1 MHYQHRLESKDIDMK
16 LLLQRNIEKLGN
28 IGDIVDVPPGYG
40 RNYLLPKGL
49 AVEVTAD
56 NINRFEGMKRRLIAI
71 EQETKEK
78 FELLAKEIEGAS
90 CTVVTNASEE
100 GHLYGS
106 VTARD
111 IATQFVA
118 EDIEVEPKAI
128 VLPEPI
134 KELGIYMVTIKLHP
148 EVECEA
154 KVWVVKGDES
164 QVGSMD
170 FLEEDDE
177 EASDADEADAEEGEA
192 SSDEDPAG
200 TEEAGG
206 EEAPAEADSGHGE
219 SED

>member
-1 MHYQHRLESKDIDMK
+1 MK

-28 IGDIVDVPPGYG
+28 IGDIVEVPPGYG
-40 RNYLLPKGL
+40 RNYLLPQGL

-111 IATQFVA
+111 IAAQFVA
-118 EDIEVEPKAI
+118 EDIQVEPKAI

-134 KELGIYMVTIKLHP
+134 KELGIYMVNIRLHP

-170 FLEEDDE
+170 FLDEENEEDSGDAEDGGATE
-177 EASDADEADAEEGEA
+177 EGSAEEGV
-192 SSDEDPAG
+192 SDPEESAEGEDAAEP
-200 TEEAGG
+200 GG
-206 EEAPAEADSGHGE
+206 DE

>member
-1 MHYQHRLESKDIDMK
+1 MK

-40 RNYLLPKGL
+40 RNYLLPQGL

-56 NINRFEGMKRRLIAI
+56 NLNRFDGMKRRLIAI

-111 IATQFVA
+111 IAAQFVA
-118 EDIEVEPKAI
+118 EDIQVEPKAI

-134 KELGIYMVTIKLHP
+134 KELGIYMVNIRLHP

-170 FLEEDDE
+170 FLDEDNEESAEDGGEGDD
-177 EASDADEADAEEGEA
+177 SAEEPSLETGE
-192 SSDEDPAG
+192 S
-200 TEEAGG
+200 
-206 EEAPAEADSGHGE
+206 PAEESQEDNDSESEDGE

>member
-1 MHYQHRLESKDIDMK
+1 MK

-28 IGDIVDVPPGYG
+28 IGDIVEVAPGYG

-56 NINRFEGMKRRLIAI
+56 NLNRFEGMRRRLIAL

-78 FELLAKEIEGAS
+78 FEVLAKEIEKAS

-111 IATQFVA
+111 IAAQFAA
-118 EDIEVEPKAI
+118 EEIEVEPKAI

-134 KELGIYMVTIKLHP
+134 KELGIYMVNIRLHP

-170 FLEEDDE
+170 FLNEDDE
-177 EASDADEADAEEGEA
+177 GSG
-192 SSDEDPAG
+192 DPD
-200 TEEAGG
+200 TEEAEPPDGSVDGG
-206 EEAPAEADSGHGE
+206 EDDEPQSEDEGNVSEENVETEEGSADDSG

>member
-1 MHYQHRLESKDIDMK
+1 MK

-28 IGDIVDVPPGYG
+28 IGDIVEVPPGYG

-111 IATQFVA
+111 IAAQFVA

-134 KELGIYMVTIKLHP
+134 KELGIYMVNIRLHP

-170 FLEEDDE
+170 FLDEENEEDSGEAEDGGATE
-177 EASDADEADAEEGEA
+177 EGSAEEGV
-192 SSDEDPAG
+192 SDPEESAEGEDAAEP
-200 TEEAGG
+200 GG
-206 EEAPAEADSGHGE
+206 DE

>member
-1 MHYQHRLESKDIDMK
+1 MK

-28 IGDIVDVPPGYG
+28 IGDIVHVPPGYG

-111 IATQFVA
+111 IAAQFVA
-118 EDIEVEPKAI
+118 EDIKVEPKSI

-134 KELGIYMVTIKLHP
+134 KELGIYMVNIRLHP

-170 FLEEDDE
+170 FLDE
-177 EASDADEADAEEGEA
+177 ESETSLAYGE
-192 SSDEDPAG
+192 
-200 TEEAGG
+200 EEAGSEETPTE
-206 EEAPAEADSGHGE
+206 EEAGESAEDEAPEDNSSESEKGE
-219 SED
+219 SEE

>member
-1 MHYQHRLESKDIDMK
+1 MK

-28 IGDIVDVPPGYG
+28 IGDIVEVPPGYG
-40 RNYLLPKGL
+40 RNYLLPQGL

-111 IATQFVA
+111 IAAQFVA

-134 KELGIYMVTIKLHP
+134 KELGIYMVNIRLHP

-170 FLEEDDE
+170 FLDEENEEDPGDAEDGGATE
-177 EASDADEADAEEGEA
+177 EGPAEEGA
-192 SSDEDPAG
+192 SDP
-200 TEEAGG
+200 EESAEG
-206 EEAPAEADSGHGE
+206 EEATEPGGDE

>member
-1 MHYQHRLESKDIDMK
+1 MK
-16 LLLQRNIEKLGN
+16 LLLQRNIEKLGT

-56 NINRFEGMKRRLIAI
+56 NINRFAGMKRRLIAI

-111 IATQFVA
+111 IAAQFVA
-118 EDIEVEPKAI
+118 EDIKIEPKAI

-134 KELGIYMVTIKLHP
+134 KELGIYMVNIRLHP

-170 FLEEDDE
+170 FLDEDNEQSPEDDDEGDDSADNSTEEDPQEDNNSE
-177 EASDADEADAEEGEA
+177 SEG
-192 SSDEDPAG
+192 
-200 TEEAGG
+200 
-206 EEAPAEADSGHGE
+206 GE

>member
-1 MHYQHRLESKDIDMK
+1 MK

-28 IGDIVDVPPGYG
+28 IGDIVHVPPGYG

-56 NINRFEGMKRRLIAI
+56 NINHFEGMKRRLIAI

-111 IATQFVA
+111 IAAQFVA
-118 EDIEVEPKAI
+118 EDIKIEPKSI

-134 KELGIYMVTIKLHP
+134 KELGIYMVNIRLHP

-170 FLEEDDE
+170 FLEEE
-177 EASDADEADAEEGEA
+177 SETSLAYGE
-192 SSDEDPAG
+192 
-200 TEEAGG
+200 EEAGSEETPTE
-206 EEAPAEADSGHGE
+206 EEAGESAEDEAPEDNSSESEKGE
-219 SED
+219 SEE

>member
-1 MHYQHRLESKDIDMK
+1 MK
-16 LLLQRNIEKLGN
+16 LLLQRNIEKLGS
-28 IGDIVDVPPGYG
+28 IGDIVEVPPGYG

-111 IATQFVA
+111 IAAQFVA
-118 EDIEVEPKAI
+118 EDIQVEPKSI

-134 KELGIYMVTIKLHP
+134 KELGIYMVNIRLHP

-170 FLEEDDE
+170 FLDE
-177 EASDADEADAEEGEA
+177 ENEA
-192 SSDEDPAG
+192 SSDDG
-200 TEEAGG
+200 DEEAGADELAA
-206 EEAPAEADSGHGE
+206 EEGADDSTADEAAGDDSPESEEGE

>member
-1 MHYQHRLESKDIDMK
+1 MK

-28 IGDIVDVPPGYG
+28 IGDIVEVPPGYG
-40 RNYLLPKGL
+40 RNYLLPQGL

-78 FELLAKEIEGAS
+78 FQVLAKEIEGAS

-111 IATQFVA
+111 IAAQFVA
-118 EDIEVEPKAI
+118 EDIQIEPKAI

-134 KELGIYMVTIKLHP
+134 KELGIYMVNIRLHP

-170 FLEEDDE
+170 FLDEENEQSVEDGEEDGSGE
-177 EASDADEADAEEGEA
+177 EPSAGAEESPADEGSESEG
-192 SSDEDPAG
+192 
-200 TEEAGG
+200 
-206 EEAPAEADSGHGE
+206 GE
-219 SED
+219 SEDESEE

>member
-1 MHYQHRLESKDIDMK
+1 MK

-28 IGDIVDVPPGYG
+28 IGDIVEVAAGYG
-40 RNYLLPKGL
+40 RNYLLPQGL

-56 NINRFEGMKRRLIAI
+56 NVNRFEGMRRRLIAL

-78 FELLAKEIEGAS
+78 FEVLAKEIEKAS

-106 VTARD
+106 VSARD
-111 IATQFVA
+111 IAAQFAA
-118 EDIEVEPKAI
+118 EDIEVEPKSI
-128 VLPEPI
+128 LLPEPI
-134 KELGIYMVTIKLHP
+134 KELGIYMVRVRLHP
-148 EVECEA
+148 DVECEA

-170 FLEEDDE
+170 FLDEENEEDSGDAEDGGATE
-177 EASDADEADAEEGEA
+177 EGSAEEGV
-192 SSDEDPAG
+192 SDPEESAEGEDAADP
-200 TEEAGG
+200 GG
-206 EEAPAEADSGHGE
+206 DE

>member
-1 MHYQHRLESKDIDMK
+1 MK

-28 IGDIVDVPPGYG
+28 IGDIVEVPPGYG

-111 IATQFVA
+111 IAAQFVA

-134 KELGIYMVTIKLHP
+134 KELGIYMVNIRLHP

-170 FLEEDDE
+170 FLDEENEEDSGDAEDGGATE
-177 EASDADEADAEEGEA
+177 EGSAEEGV
-192 SSDEDPAG
+192 SDPEESAEGEDAAEP
-200 TEEAGG
+200 GG
-206 EEAPAEADSGHGE
+206 DE

>member
-1 MHYQHRLESKDIDMK
+1 MK

-40 RNYLLPKGL
+40 RNYLLPQGL

-56 NINRFEGMKRRLIAI
+56 NLNRFDGMKRRLIAI

-111 IATQFVA
+111 IAAQFVA
-118 EDIEVEPKAI
+118 EDIQVEPKAI

-134 KELGIYMVTIKLHP
+134 KELGIYMVNIRLHP

-170 FLEEDDE
+170 FLDEDNEESAEDGGEGDD
-177 EASDADEADAEEGEA
+177 SAEEPALETGESTA
-192 SSDEDPAG
+192 EESQEDN
-200 TEEAGG
+200 
-206 EEAPAEADSGHGE
+206 DSESEGGE

>member
-1 MHYQHRLESKDIDMK
+1 MK

-28 IGDIVDVPPGYG
+28 IGDIVHVPPGYG

-56 NINRFEGMKRRLIAI
+56 NLNRFEGMKRRLIAI

-111 IATQFVA
+111 IAAQFVA
-118 EDIEVEPKAI
+118 EDIKIEPKSI

-134 KELGIYMVTIKLHP
+134 KELGIYMVNIRLHP

-170 FLEEDDE
+170 FLEEE
-177 EASDADEADAEEGEA
+177 SESSLAYGE
-192 SSDEDPAG
+192 
-200 TEEAGG
+200 EEAGSEETPTE
-206 EEAPAEADSGHGE
+206 EEAGESAEDEAPEDNSSESEKGE
-219 SED
+219 SEE

>member
-1 MHYQHRLESKDIDMK
+1 MK

-28 IGDIVDVPPGYG
+28 IGDIVHVPPGYG

-111 IATQFVA
+111 IAAQFVA
-118 EDIEVEPKAI
+118 EDIKVEPKSI

-134 KELGIYMVTIKLHP
+134 KELGIYMVNIRLHP

-170 FLEEDDE
+170 FLEEE
-177 EASDADEADAEEGEA
+177 SETSLAYGE
-192 SSDEDPAG
+192 
-200 TEEAGG
+200 EEAGSEEPPTE
-206 EEAPAEADSGHGE
+206 EEAGESAEDEAPEDNSSESEKGE
-219 SED
+219 SEE

>member
-1 MHYQHRLESKDIDMK
+1 MK

-28 IGDIVDVPPGYG
+28 IGDIVHVPPGYG

-111 IATQFVA
+111 IAAQFVA
-118 EDIEVEPKAI
+118 EDIKIEPKSI

-134 KELGIYMVTIKLHP
+134 KELGIYMVNIRLHP

-170 FLEEDDE
+170 FLEEE
-177 EASDADEADAEEGEA
+177 SETSLAYGE
-192 SSDEDPAG
+192 
-200 TEEAGG
+200 EEAGS
-206 EEAPAEADSGHGE
+206 EEAPTEEEAGESAEDEAPEDNSSESEKGE
-219 SED
+219 SEE

>member
-1 MHYQHRLESKDIDMK
+1 MK

-28 IGDIVDVPPGYG
+28 IGDIVHVPPGYG

-111 IATQFVA
+111 IAAQFVA
-118 EDIEVEPKAI
+118 EDIKVEPKSI

-134 KELGIYMVTIKLHP
+134 KELGIYMVNIRLHP

-170 FLEEDDE
+170 FLEEE
-177 EASDADEADAEEGEA
+177 SETSLAYGE
-192 SSDEDPAG
+192 
-200 TEEAGG
+200 EEAGSEEPPAE
-206 EEAPAEADSGHGE
+206 EEAGEPAEDEAPEDNSSESEKGE
-219 SED
+219 SEE

>member
-1 MHYQHRLESKDIDMK
+1 MK

-28 IGDIVDVPPGYG
+28 IGDIVEVPSGYG
-40 RNYLLPKGL
+40 RNYLLPQGL

-56 NINRFEGMKRRLIAI
+56 NLNRFEGMKRRLIAI

-78 FELLAKEIEGAS
+78 FELLAKEIKGAS

-111 IATQFVA
+111 IAAQFVA
-118 EDIEVEPKAI
+118 EDIKIEPKSI

-134 KELGIYMVTIKLHP
+134 KELGIYMVLIRLHP

-170 FLEEDDE
+170 FLDEDQEENSDSVESEVAGDSDSEDQSQQDGGGGSPSETDTAEESPGPEIGDGEEDDP
-177 EASDADEADAEEGEA
+177 
-192 SSDEDPAG
+192 ED
-200 TEEAGG
+200 
-206 EEAPAEADSGHGE
+206 
-219 SED
+219 